1 MAYDNTGT
9 IQKNKYKKTE
19 GQPDIVGKAMI
30 NGVEMK
36 IAGWAKKWPDGSP
49 FYSCKFQ
56 VKDEDEQAPKKIGNN
71 SKPAAV
77 LDDDEIAF

>member
-19 GQPDIVGKAMI
+19 GQPDIVGKATI

-56 VKDEDEQAPKKIGNN
+56 VKDDEQAPKKIGNDP
-71 SKPAAV
+71 KPAAV

>member
-9 IQKNKYKKTE
+9 IQKNKYKKTD
-19 GQPDIVGKAMI
+19 GQPDIIGKATI

-56 VKDEDEQAPKKIGNN
+56 VKDDEQVPKKIGDDP
-71 SKPAAV
+71 KPASV